1 MSQPEKRVSKF
12 LVVNALSRR
21 AIQLENRSRRRLE
34 FESRNSLTRAM
45 EEFEQGLIEVEQGDE
60 PTEENPKTIL

>member
-60 PTEENPKTIL
+60 PTEEKPKTIL